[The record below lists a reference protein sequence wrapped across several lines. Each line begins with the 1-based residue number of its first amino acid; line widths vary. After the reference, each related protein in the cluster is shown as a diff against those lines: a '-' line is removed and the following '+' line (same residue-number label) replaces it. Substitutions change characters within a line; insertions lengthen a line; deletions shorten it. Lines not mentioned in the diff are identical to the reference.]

1 MKPQWKQHCR
11 AIVNI
16 MTKSERAQHLL
27 EDGFITEVINELK
40 SSKISDI
47 MNTNEGDVEA
57 RERAYTVIKTLDL
70 IYGHIESLAA
80 DTKIKEKKWKIL

>member
-1 MKPQWKQHCR
+1 L
-11 AIVNI
+11 IVP

-47 MNTNEGDVEA
+47 INTNDDDVEA
-57 RERAYTVIKTLDL
+57 RERAYVVIKTLDL

-80 DTKIKEKKWKIL
+80 DIKIKEKKWKIL

>member
-1 MKPQWKQHCR
+1 MKLQCKQHCK

-70 IYGHIESLAA
+70 IMGHIESLAA
-80 DTKIKEKKWKIL
+80 DSKIKNKKWKIL